1 MCDILVNLTEN
12 EFASL
17 KKSADDNHMI
27 VSFLKFVVVF
37 IFITIIGFGP
47 ATRYLNGLAD
57 LRIEYQRAE
66 QNRDLAILAAKNDI
80 YVREIEQDNLSFDQ
94 YLQLIEAQN

>member
-1 MCDILVNLTEN
+1 MVNLTEN

-17 KKSADDNHMI
+17 KKSADDNHMV

-37 IFITIIGFGP
+37 IFIAILAFGP
-47 ATRYLNGLAD
+47 LTRYFNGLAD
-57 LRIEYQRAE
+57 LRIEYMQAE

-80 YVREIEQDNLSFDQ
+80 YVREIEQGDLEFEE
-94 YLQLIEAQN
+94 YLQLLKAQN